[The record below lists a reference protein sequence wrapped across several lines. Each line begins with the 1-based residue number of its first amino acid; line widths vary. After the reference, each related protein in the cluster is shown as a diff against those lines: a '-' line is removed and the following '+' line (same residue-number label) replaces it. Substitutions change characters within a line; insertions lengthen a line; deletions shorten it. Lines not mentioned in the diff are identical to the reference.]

1 MAWGE
6 WDQLKS
12 EARASSS
19 VSMRLNQLPAGTD
32 GAPPSPSVATPDF
45 ASTPAEK
52 KAAAD
57 AIDGPILDGTRK
69 AGNWADESNSAAAK
83 AFGAKD
89 GDGWATSSALKKADK
104 DWGEQ
109 VEMLCKRLASESAL
123 LRDTGIRFQS
133 HDIGVG
139 NRLKGV
145 SKLNDIN

>member
-1 MAWGE
+1 MVWDE
-6 WDQLKS
+6 WEQLKS
-12 EARASSS
+12 EARSSS
-19 VSMRLNQLPAGTD
+19 SASMHLNGLPAGVGGTS
-32 GAPPSPSVATPDF
+32 PLPSAATPDF

-57 AIDGPILDGTRK
+57 AIDGPILDATRK
-69 AGNWADESNSAAAK
+69 AGNWADGSNSAAAK

-89 GDGWATSSALKKADK
+89 GDGWAAASALKKADK

-109 VEMLCKRLASESAL
+109 VKMLCKRLVSESAL

-133 HDIGVG
+133 HDIGIG
-139 NRLKGV
+139 NQLRGV